1 MGDYTKLIV
10 SAVAIGVTKEEVEA
24 KIKELDPSSSYY
36 HATGTVVDVQNDD
49 TFANRVEISIICQT
63 KYGRGQQ
70 EFLEW
75 MQPFVKDGSGP
86 NDIWAIQMD
95 EYSVTPRF
103 WQLSTYTDKDLY

>member
-24 KIKELDPSSSYY
+24 KIKELGPSSSYY
-36 HATGTVVDVQNDD
+36 HA